1 MNSIPFS
8 FTSIRLA
15 VVAAILGLGLMA
27 CGNKAPEAISPDSA
41 ANQVGGLFDQS
52 PPEVK
57 ALADRAV
64 EAMASENLPRAH
76 MLLQTLMA
84 RTDLT
89 PEQRDVVTGAFV
101 GVGER
106 LRESAA
112 TGDEKAQEFQRLH
125 QSSK

>member
-1 MNSIPFS
+1 MSPS
-8 FTSIRLA
+8 RYSTGWVRLCALA
-15 VVAAILGLGLMA
+15 VLLGLGLMA
-27 CGNKAPEAISPDSA
+27 CGKKAPDAIAPDNA
-41 ANQVGGLFDQS
+41 ADQVGGLFDQS
-52 PPEVK
+52 PPDVK

-76 MLLQTLMA
+76 LLLQTLMA

-106 LRESAA
+106 LRESASS
-112 TGDEKAQEFQRLH
+112 GDEKAQEFQRLH

>member
-1 MNSIPFS
+1 MS
-8 FTSIRLA
+8 SIRSTFSATRLG
-15 VVAAILGLGLMA
+15 VVAVILGLGLMA
-27 CGNKAPEAISPDSA
+27 CGKKAPAAISPDSA
-41 ANQVGGLFDQS
+41 ADQVGGLFDQS

-76 MLLQTLMA
+76 ILLQTLMA
-84 RTDLT
+84 RPDLT
-89 PEQRDVVTGAFV
+89 PEQREVVTGAFV

-112 TGDEKAQEFQRLH
+112 AGDAQSQEFQRLH